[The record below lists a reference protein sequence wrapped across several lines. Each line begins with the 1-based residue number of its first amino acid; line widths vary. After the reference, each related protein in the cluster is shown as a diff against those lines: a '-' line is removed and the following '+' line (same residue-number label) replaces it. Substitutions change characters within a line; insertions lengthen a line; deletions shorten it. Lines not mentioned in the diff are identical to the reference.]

1 MARCVT
7 PDSTRERRPHL
18 VVWWR
23 VIRWLPASVMAL
35 AACGSSTDP
44 IEPTARPGV
53 VFTYPI
59 AEQLDV
65 PTGTRIVV
73 TFSEPVTASALGSCT
88 ATTGAFCVVGPAG
101 PVGTPTVTPDGLGV
115 QLEGGLEP
123 GTTYEVFVRA
133 ELAPFAENLG
143 PGPLVRFTT
152 RSVRARAASPTLVGV
167 NGASPEAVDT
177 FRPMLESST
186 IRLLFSEPVDP
197 RTVSQGPGGVE
208 LVDAAGTAVPATLVA
223 SGIHAAIDPVEDLVP
238 GARYEVRI
246 GDQLRDLGGA
256 PFVPT
261 TVALTPQD
269 SGASTP
275 IPQTLRSRGSTDP
288 GPAQS
293 RAGADRNVIIIDKPL
308 IGREV
313 SQVLPSTVAAELGD
327 PTALDGPIPFT
338 IRRGHRL
345 KLQGLDIN
353 LGGEI
358 AANLST
364 GEIEIE
370 FLTDAGGRLYRNPY
384 QAADERPDNAL
395 APLYVDLA
403 MDLAIFTRDPIG
415 NAVVAQTVLG
425 AQATGTAIATDGVL
439 VIEVVAALELDLL
452 GLTAAPTNLVLELMT
467 DPTAAVEPDTD
478 VPILVATF
486 PPEGAELQSL
496 GDAIELGFSEPV
508 DFARAQA
515 GIRLETASGA
525 VIPAVLES
533 HGASLVVRPTQRISE
548 GTAFRVVLDDIADT
562 AGNPLAPTVPLEFQT
577 AALDAT
583 NVPPMVAAIQ
593 PGAPCALTA
602 SSAASPGR
610 CAGSRDTDDL
620 YRPFTLAADDAIEI
634 VFTQAM
640 QASSMQLGDACRT
653 GSVRI
658 EQIDAQGSCTGVVPG
673 TLIRRDRGF
682 VFTPDAPWLPGQG
695 YRLSL
700 ISGGNNSCGSGELCG
715 QGGEP
720 PSFDPLSGAEG
731 GDGGGPDLV
740 IDFTGAA
747 DAGATLMFADVGPIA
762 DLNGNGLV
770 DGDEQVRDENRAGLR
785 ITGTTGN
792 LSAARFRGPDCIPA
806 TPEVENC
813 MYLRGSMPA
822 QLGELEQACALPGGG
837 SAPCIPVTL
846 GPQAI
851 YATSVTL
858 TATLGVGIT
867 ADTGTSVMRIRE
879 PSGGPVKGFIIAGD
893 DGGPTMVVALDI
905 YMDAPDMD
913 VLLSSHDLHS
923 KPLSLLLE
931 GPVTFLPDGRIAIAL
946 TNVLEVP
953 VEVNI
958 DAPLGLGGSVQMVL
972 PAGEMRLQLLSRP
985 LRGVEP

>member
-1 MARCVT
+1 M
-7 PDSTRERRPHL
+7 SRRVFASL
-18 VVWWR
+18 VV
-23 VIRWLPASVMAL
+23 L
-35 AACGSSTDP
+35 AGCGSSPDP
-44 IEPTARPGV
+44 IEPTALPGV
-53 VFTYPI
+53 VFTYPLSD
-59 AEQLDV
+59 QLDV
-65 PTGTRIVV
+65 PTGTRVVV
-73 TFSEPVTASALGSCT
+73 TFSEPVTASALGPCT
-88 ATTGAFCVVGPAG
+88 ATTGAFCVVGPGG

-123 GTTYEVFVRA
+123 GTTYEVLVRA
-133 ELAPFAENLG
+133 ELAPFAANLG
-143 PGPLVRFTT
+143 TGPLLRFTT
-152 RSVRARAASPTLVGV
+152 RSVRARVAGPTLVGV
-167 NGASPEAVDT
+167 NGAPPEQVDA

-186 IRLLFSEPVDP
+186 IRLVVSEPLDP
-197 RTVSQGPGGVE
+197 RTVTHGPGGFE
-208 LVDAAGTAVPATLVA
+208 LVDASGTAVAATLVA
-223 SGIHAAIDPVEDLVP
+223 SGIHASLDPVEDLVP
-238 GARYEVRI
+238 GARYEVRL

-256 PFVPT
+256 PFAPT
-261 TVALTPQD
+261 TVALIPQS
-269 SGASTP
+269 SGAGMP
-275 IPQTLRSRGSTDP
+275 IPQTLRSRLSTDP

-293 RAGADRNVIIIDKPL
+293 RAGADRNVVIIDKPL

-327 PTALDGPIPFT
+327 PTALDGPIAFT

-345 KLQGLDIN
+345 TLQGLDIN

-364 GEIEIE
+364 GDIEIE

-384 QAADERPDNAL
+384 QPADERPDNAL
-395 APLYVDLA
+395 APLFVDLS
-403 MDLAIFTRDPIG
+403 MDLAVFTRDPLG

-439 VIEVVAALELDLL
+439 VLEVVAALELDLL
-452 GLTAAPTNLVLELMT
+452 GLTAAPTNLVLELIT
-467 DPTAAVEPDTD
+467 DPTAVLAPDTEA
-478 VPILVATF
+478 PTLVATF
-486 PPEGAELQSL
+486 PPEGAELQNL

-515 GIRLETASGA
+515 GIRLETASGTP
-525 VIPAVLES
+525 IPAVLES
-533 HGASLVVRPTQRISE
+533 HGASLVVRPTQRLSE
-548 GTAFRVVLDDIADT
+548 ATTFRVVLDDIADT
-562 AGNPLAPTVPLEFQT
+562 AGNPLAATVPLEFR
-577 AALDAT
+577 AAAVDAT
-583 NVPPMVAAIQ
+583 SVPPMVAAIQ

-602 SSAASPGR
+602 SSASTPGR
-610 CAGSRDTDDL
+610 CAGSSGSDDL

-640 QASSMQLGDACRT
+640 QPSSMQLGDACGT
-653 GSVRI
+653 GSVRV
-658 EQIDAQGSCTGVVPG
+658 EQLVAQGACTAEVPG
-673 TLIRRDRGF
+673 TLVRRERGF
-682 VFTPDAPWLPGQG
+682 GFIPDAPWLAGQA
-695 YRLSL
+695 YRLVL
-700 ISGGNNSCGSGELCG
+700 ISGGNTSCGGGELCG
-715 QGGEP
+715 SNGEP

-740 IDFTGAA
+740 IDFSGAPNL
-747 DAGATLMFADVGPIA
+747 GATLLFADVGPIA
-762 DLNGNGLV
+762 DQNGNGLV

-822 QLGELEQACALPGGG
+822 QLGELEQDCALPGGG
-837 SAPCIPVTL
+837 AAPCIPVTL

-893 DGGPTMVVALDI
+893 DGGPSMVVALDI
-905 YMDAPDMD
+905 YLDAPDMD

-923 KPLSLLLE
+923 KPLSLVLE

-972 PAGEMRLQLLSRP
+972 PVGEMKLQLLSRP

>member
-1 MARCVT
+1 M
-7 PDSTRERRPHL
+7 SRR
-18 VVWWR
+18 VF
-23 VIRWLPASVMAL
+23 ASLIAL
-35 AACGSSTDP
+35 AGCGSSADP
-44 IEPTARPGV
+44 IAPTALPGV

-59 AEQLDV
+59 ADQLDV
-65 PTGTRIVV
+65 PAGTRVVV
-73 TFSEPVTASALGSCT
+73 TFSAPVTASALGPCT

-143 PGPLVRFTT
+143 AGPLLRFTT
-152 RSVRARAASPTLVGV
+152 RSVRARAAGPVLVGV
-167 NGASPEAVDT
+167 NGAPPAQVDA

-186 IRLLFSEPVDP
+186 IRLVVSEPLDP
-197 RTVSQGPGGVE
+197 RTVTQGPGGFE
-208 LVDAAGTAVPATLVA
+208 LVDAAGATVATTLVA
-223 SGIHAAIDPVEDLVP
+223 SGIHASLDPVEDLVP

-246 GDQLRDLGGA
+246 GDQLRDLGGT
-256 PFVPT
+256 PFTPT
-261 TVALTPQD
+261 TVTLTPQR
-269 SGASTP
+269 SGAGAP
-275 IPQTLRSRGSTDP
+275 IPQTLRSRREADP

-293 RAGADRNVIIIDKPL
+293 RAGADRNVVIIDKPL

-313 SQVLPSTVAAELGD
+313 SEVLPSTVAAELGD
-327 PTALDGPIPFT
+327 PTALDGPIAFT

-364 GEIEIE
+364 GDIEIE

-384 QAADERPDNAL
+384 QLPDERPDNAL
-395 APLYVDLA
+395 APLFVDLS

-439 VIEVVAALELDLL
+439 VLEVVVSLELDLL
-452 GLTAAPTNLVLELMT
+452 GLTAAPTNLVLELIT
-467 DPTAAVEPDTD
+467 DPAAELAPDTEA
-478 VPILVATF
+478 PTLVATF
-486 PPEGAELQSL
+486 PPEGGELQNV

-515 GIRLETASGA
+515 GIRLESASGTP
-525 VIPAVLES
+525 IPAVLES
-533 HGASLVVRPTQRISE
+533 HGASLVVRPMQRLSD

-562 AGNPLAPTVPLEFQT
+562 AGNLLATTVPLEFR
-577 AALDAT
+577 AAARAAT
-583 NVPPMVAAIQ
+583 GVPPMVAAIQ

-602 SSAASPGR
+602 GTAATPGR
-610 CAGSRDTDDL
+610 CAGSSGDDDL

-640 QASSMQLGDACRT
+640 QAGSMQLGDACGT
-653 GSVRI
+653 GSVRV
-658 EQIDAQGSCTGVVPG
+658 EQVGADGTCTAAVPG
-673 TLIRRDRGF
+673 TLIRRERGF
-682 VFTPDAPWLPGQG
+682 AFAPDAAWIPGQG
-695 YRLSL
+695 YRLTL
-700 ISGGNNSCGSGELCG
+700 ISGGNDSCGSGELCG
-715 QGGEP
+715 LDAEP
-720 PSFDPLSGAEG
+720 PSFDPLSGAES

-740 IDFTGAA
+740 IDFSGAA
-747 DAGATLMFADVGPIA
+747 DLGATLLFADVGPIA
-762 DLNGNGLV
+762 DFNGNGLV
-770 DGDEQVRDENRAGLR
+770 DGDEQVRDENRAVLR
-785 ITGTTGN
+785 ITGTTGD
-792 LSAARFRGPDCIPA
+792 LSGARFRGPDCIPA
-806 TPEVENC
+806 TPDVENC

-822 QLGELEQACALPGGG
+822 QLGELEQGCALPGGG

-851 YATSVTL
+851 YATSLTL

-867 ADTGTSVMRIRE
+867 TDTGTSVMRVRE
-879 PSGGPVKGFIIAGD
+879 PPGGPVKGFIIAGA
-893 DGGPTMVVALDI
+893 DGGPTMVVALDV
-905 YMDAPDMD
+905 YMDAPDMS
-913 VLLSSHDLHS
+913 VPLSSHDLHS

-972 PAGEMRLQLLSRP
+972 PAGEMKLQLLSRP